1 MKIEANNDYN
11 KFRLSRFACGL
22 DIAQEAKTILQGK
35 ANREI
40 PGVSE
45 EITDFAHGKVT
56 SIEIFSDLGARIMGK
71 PKGKY
76 ITNDAPEIRSGRK
89 YEAEISAVTAKQ
101 IKDLLPQKES
111 TVLLIGLG
119 NNRATPDAL
128 GPKVV
133 QYTVATRHILQHDET
148 LRNLSPLCTLA
159 PGVLGITGIETAE
172 IIRGVVQR
180 IKPDVIIAV
189 DALAAASIKRVSTT
203 IQITDTGIQ
212 PGSGVGNKRAPIN
225 KETLGIPVIAIGVPT
240 VVSSSVIIYETLLA
254 LGKELKDEN
263 AAWENIDDEAFLH
276 IEEELLETFE
286 GNLIV
291 TPKEID
297 SLTENI
303 ARIIAAAIAQAVH
316 KGVDRHNYQLYIE

>member
-1 MKIEANNDYN
+1 MKIEANDDY
-11 KFRLSRFACGL
+11 SRFSSAHFVGRL
-22 DIAQEAKTILQGK
+22 DLAHEAKSILQGK
-35 ANREI
+35 QNREL
-40 PGVSE
+40 PGVIE
-45 EITDFAHGKVT
+45 EITSFAHGKVT
-56 SIEIFSDLGARIMGK
+56 SIEIFSELGARIMSK

-76 ITNDAPEIRSGRK
+76 ITIDAPEIRSGRR
-89 YEAEISAVTAKQ
+89 YEAEISAITAKQ
-101 IKDLLPQKES
+101 IKALLPQKES

-133 QYTVATRHILQHDET
+133 QYTVATRHILQQDDA
-148 LRNLSPLCTLA
+148 LCNLAPLCTLA

-172 IIRGVVQR
+172 IIKGVVQR

-189 DALAAASIKRVSTT
+189 DALAAASVKRVSTT

-212 PGSGVGNKRAPIN
+212 PGSGVGNKRLPIT

-240 VVSSSVIIYETLLA
+240 VVSSSVIIYETLLT
-254 LGKELKDEN
+254 LGKELKTES
-263 AAWENIDDEAFLH
+263 AAWEHIDDETFLH

-297 SLTENI
+297 RLIENI

-316 KGVDRHNYQLYIE
+316 SGVNQHNYQLYIE